1 MAAPGLWILLVMDSV
16 TAKMLLITAEEEL
29 CFLVMEGAV
38 T

>member
-1 MAAPGLWILLVMDSV
+1 MATPGLWILLVMDSV
-16 TAKMLLITAEEEL
+16 TAEMVLSTAEEEL

>member
-16 TAKMLLITAEEEL
+16 TVEMILNTAEEEL